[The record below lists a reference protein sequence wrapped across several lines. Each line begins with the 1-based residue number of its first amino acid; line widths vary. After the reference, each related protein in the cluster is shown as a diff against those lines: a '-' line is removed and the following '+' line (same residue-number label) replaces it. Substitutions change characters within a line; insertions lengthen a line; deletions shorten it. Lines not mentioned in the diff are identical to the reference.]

1 MIGVLVRNNGEK
13 WLWYLCNLILSFP
26 LIYFSARVFS
36 TSPQECRG
44 NVFSLHR
51 GWVVFKCWLSLV
63 AVVWGFTLLHPHL
76 QKRKWSQTLSASRP
90 ELQNL
95 WQDWVSNCGPLSSCI
110 RFHHQKT
117 TTCDLINEKACEYQN
132 WSYGAACKR
141 PNKVTWWKILDAHST
156 PRASEHFLEVSLEW
170 MPKKVILQ

>member
-1 MIGVLVRNNGEK
+1 MKSDCGISVISFFHF
-13 WLWYLCNLILSFP
+13 LWFISRL
-26 LIYFSARVFS
+26 VFS
-36 TSPQECRG
+36 QLLLKNAGATCSVYTG
-44 NVFSLHR
+44 GGLYSNVDSA
-51 GWVVFKCWLSLV
+51 LV

-141 PNKVTWWKILDAHST
+141 PNKVTCWKILDAHST
-156 PRASEHFLEVSLEW
+156 PGASKRFLEVSLEW